1 MGQLIAPAPGMKFLT
16 TRQIIELD
24 DYLATASAAM
34 RGQGA
39 ILSLV
44 MDERGL
50 LRQFCEPL
58 PLNKIKLREA

>member
-24 DYLATASAAM
+24 DYLATASTVVQ
-34 RGQGA
+34 GHGA

-50 LRQFCEPL
+50 LVRFCEPL
-58 PLNKIKLREA
+58 PLTKIKLREA